1 MEPYLKAEHLSEL
14 NALDNRLIESQWY
27 SELKKRSAELIKNI
41 IAFREIADSQETDP
55 LDESRRYIEEHYQ
68 DEISLE
74 QIAALYHFNA
84 SYFSTLFK
92 QRFGISFSEYLSDI
106 RMEKAENLLKTS
118 SDKVRKIALEVGY
131 KDPNYFN
138 RAFRKRH
145 NMTPEE
151 FRKRVG

>member
-27 SELKKRSAELIKNI
+27 SELKKVSRINKNI

-74 QIAALYHFNA
+74 QIVV
-84 SYFSTLFK
+84 
-92 QRFGISFSEYLSDI
+92 IVSF
-106 RMEKAENLLKTS
+106 
-118 SDKVRKIALEVGY
+118 
-131 KDPNYFN
+131 
-138 RAFRKRH
+138 
-145 NMTPEE
+145 
-151 FRKRVG
+151 